1 MAKPSRPDPPEESN
15 HPAPSPSQL
24 SQDDRLKWAKASLR
38 GVIIPQLIKFAV
50 SSCEAL
56 YADEERAP
64 VIYGMRFRDAA
75 NKLVK
80 QRSLPWPFL
89 DAIEGCLNALLP
101 PRALQENNGYRGV
114 FTVIVEKCVVKIE
127 HKEQF
132 QVTRETNIEFAA

>member
-15 HPAPSPSQL
+15 RPAPLPSQL

-38 GVIIPQLIKFAV
+38 GVIVPQLIEFSV

-56 YADEERAP
+56 YADEEGAP

-89 DAIEGCLNALLP
+89 DAIEGCLTALLP

-114 FTVIVEKCVVKIE
+114 FTVDVEKYVVKIKHE
-127 HKEQF
+127 EQF